1 MTKFSLSALSAAVLI
16 AATVPAL
23 AGSPVPA
30 PILGAGLPGL
40 ALLGAAGGGY
50 LLLKW
55 RKNRG

>member
-1 MTKFSLSALSAAVLI
+1 MPKFRDTAFGLTLALM
-16 AATVPAL
+16 ATPVL
-23 AGSPVPA
+23 AGVTVPA

-40 ALLGAAGGGY
+40 VLLGAAGGGY